1 LILVNVCPL
10 SPGRPGGAFG
20 GDALNVTRTW
30 LRPALTIGLVAALA
44 LAACSSDPDQNGT
57 GAGDLSG
64 SVFVSGSS
72 TVEPISVANAEKFAE
87 TAPNVDISVEGP
99 GSSDG
104 FALFCAGDSDVSDAS
119 RAIREEEI
127 ATCADNGIEFIELY
141 VAIDGLSV
149 ITSAENS
156 DIDCLSFTDLWA
168 LLGPDAPGN
177 GSDWSDANDLAD
189 DTAEATDS
197 EFGEV
202 HTPYPDAT
210 ISITAPG
217 EESGTFDSFVEL
229 VIAEV
234 GDALG
239 VEDATTTA
247 NYQSSGDDNVI
258 VQGVAGS
265 PSSLGWVGFA
275 YFVENS
281 DILKAL
287 HVDGGDGCVEPTVET
302 IASGEYP
309 IARPLFIYVNAQA
322 AEENP
327 AVTAFIDF
335 YMSDEGR
342 ASVSEEGY
350 VDIPDEDWQASVET
364 WESRTT
370 GTQVGE

>member
-1 LILVNVCPL
+1 MNIQ
-10 SPGRPGGAFG
+10 
-20 GDALNVTRTW
+20 RTW
-30 LRPALTIGLVAALA
+30 LRPALPIAMVAILV
-44 LAACSSDPDQNGT
+44 LAACSNSSGATTPAGEEGGNGE
-57 GAGDLSG
+57 LSG

-72 TVEPISVANAEKFAE
+72 TVEPISLANAEKFAD

-99 GSSDG
+99 GTSDG

-119 RAIREEEI
+119 RAISEDEI
-127 ATCADNGIEFIELY
+127 ATCEENGIEFIELY

-149 ITSAENS
+149 ITSAENT
-156 DIDCLSFTDLWA
+156 DVECLSFTDLWA

-177 GSDWSDANDLAD
+177 GSSWSEANDLAD
-189 DTAEATDS
+189 ETAEATSS

-202 HTPYPDAT
+202 NTPYPDGT
-210 ISITAPG
+210 LSITAPG

-229 VIAEV
+229 VIAPV
-234 GDALG
+234 GEAVG

-265 PSSLGWVGFA
+265 PGSLGWVGFA
-275 YFVENS
+275 YFEENA

-287 HVDGGDGCVEPTVET
+287 QVDGGEGCVEPTIES

-309 IARPLFIYVNAQA
+309 IARPLYIYVNAQA
-322 AEENP
+322 ADEN
-327 AVTAFIDF
+327 AALAAFIDF

-342 ASVSEEGY
+342 ASAAEVGY